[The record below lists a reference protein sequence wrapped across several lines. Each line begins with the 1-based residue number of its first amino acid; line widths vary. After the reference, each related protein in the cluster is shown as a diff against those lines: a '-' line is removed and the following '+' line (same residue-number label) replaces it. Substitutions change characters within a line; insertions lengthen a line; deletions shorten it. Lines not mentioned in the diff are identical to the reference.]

1 MVAKDDNGKN
11 TKVPGLIL
19 SNYEEIR
26 RFYNCVKQIASK
38 KEQDLHEEIFD
49 YKSDD
54 AILGLSNYNVKLEIS
69 K

>member
-1 MVAKDDNGKN
+1 
-11 TKVPGLIL
+11 
-19 SNYEEIR
+19 
-26 RFYNCVKQIASK
+26 VKQIASK